1 MEQLLGTSIWVYLG
15 LTVIITGGA
24 AAMMGQ
30 AVAITWRPFWQVML
44 YSILLGLADRFLVF
58 ALFEGVLLS
67 LSGFITHTLTVMLIA
82 SAAFRISRAHNM
94 VHQYPWLY
102 KRSGLFG
109 WEAIDDGD

>member
-1 MEQLLGTSIWVYLG
+1 MI
-15 LTVIITGGA
+15 
-24 AAMMGQ
+24 
-30 AVAITWRPFWQVML
+30 L

-82 SAAFRISRAHNM
+82 SGAFRIARAHNM

-109 WEAIDDGD
+109 WEAIDNGD